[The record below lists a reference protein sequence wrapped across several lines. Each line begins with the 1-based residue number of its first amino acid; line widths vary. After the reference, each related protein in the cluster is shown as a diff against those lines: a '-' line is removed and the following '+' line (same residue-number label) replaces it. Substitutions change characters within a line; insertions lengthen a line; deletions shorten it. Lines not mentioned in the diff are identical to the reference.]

1 MIYYAKRK
9 GECLGGQFLFFLK
22 SYRDEE
28 KYVQHKFA
36 KLMTVL
42 NLYFLFQNSQNTV
55 THADPSERDSL
66 EFEWEAPDY
75 YEGSIVFV

>member
-1 MIYYAKRK
+1 MKTTIYSIN
-9 GECLGGQFLFFLK
+9 LQNNDHF
-22 SYRDEE
+22 
-28 KYVQHKFA
+28 
-36 KLMTVL
+36 
-42 NLYFLFQNSQNTV
+42 NLYYFQNSQNTV